1 MVFTNLIMTIHVNR
15 TSDQPLM
22 SSMSIGRYKSVDVT
36 NPRGGYQ
43 EPFAITVPIL
53 DHKDGHYVKPKRVLL
68 NIMISKKMVI

>member
-1 MVFTNLIMTIHVNR
+1 
-15 TSDQPLM
+15 
-22 SSMSIGRYKSVDVT
+22 MSIGRYKSVDVT